1 MKKMISF
8 ALALIMVLV
17 LVACGDNPA
26 PNGGNTQNETVTLR
40 ASTPTAPE
48 HPWSKCLDNIAA
60 QIKEKT
66 NGRYQIDV
74 YYNASLSENSE
85 KTMTEQI
92 MTGTLDLGISPAPL
106 VGKAF
111 SAFSFPF
118 QFDDRDHIKRVCD
131 SDTAKELL
139 AATESNG
146 LHSMAYVENGFR
158 QITNNKHAVKTPDD
172 MKGLKIRVMESPMYI
187 EMFTEMGAWNTL
199 SADDQKIFEE
209 VVAAAAEECN
219 EQLAADDESYI
230 AKLTEKGMEVY
241 TLTPEER
248 NAFKILCNTDA
259 VKEAYNNSVGADIME
274 KFAATVEACR

>member
-26 PNGGNTQNETVTLR
+26 SNGGNTQNETVTLR

-172 MKGLKIRVMESPMYI
+172 MKGLKIRTPQAATTMAAI
-187 EMFTEMGAWNTL
+187 TAMGANATAINAGELYVAL
-199 SADDQKIFEE
+199 SQDTVDGQENGQLLDLGTY
-209 VVAAAAEECN
+209 VCN
-219 EQLAADDESYI
+219 RRLDPPQGQQAVHCSY
-230 AKLTEKGMEVY
+230 
-241 TLTPEER
+241 
-248 NAFKILCNTDA
+248 
-259 VKEAYNNSVGADIME
+259 
-274 KFAATVEACR
+274 